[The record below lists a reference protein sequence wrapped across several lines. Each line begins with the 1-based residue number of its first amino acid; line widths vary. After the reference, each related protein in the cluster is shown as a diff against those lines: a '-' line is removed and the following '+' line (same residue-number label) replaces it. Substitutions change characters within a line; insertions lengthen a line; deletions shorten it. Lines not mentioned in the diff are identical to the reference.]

1 MGAHVARDFLR
12 VGPRVLP
19 QRPPDRLADEEVAV
33 GQVRL
38 DVRVEQVEVRLA
50 LELQLADDRNAAL
63 PEVGMGAP
71 LAHERRS
78 PPLEAPHLH
87 VSEDLARD
95 PPHRKQVEA
104 VVRHRRFHIGLHTDR
119 FLRISRERH
128 LAAEPGDYGAGRY
141 VAFTGP
147 SSSTLSTHVDPFSN
161 PPAPALTRLRW
172 TRSSTS
178 SHTISP
184 CVLSTAPSSFWSV
197 RNSSRPLSP

>member
-1 MGAHVARDFLR
+1 GRHR
-12 VGPRVLP
+12 
-19 QRPPDRLADEEVAV
+19 RPPAHGAAGVPPPRQRKRGRVALFGV
-33 GQVRL
+33 AGP
-38 DVRVEQVEVRLA
+38 A
-50 LELQLADDRNAAL
+50 PKLEARF
-63 PEVGMGAP
+63 
-71 LAHERRS
+71 
-78 PPLEAPHLH
+78 PPLVAPPLH
-87 VSEDLARD
+87 ISEDLARD
-95 PPHRKQVEA
+95 PPHRRQVEA

-119 FLRISRERH
+119 FLRSSRERH

-197 RNSSRPLSP
+197 RSSSRPLSPSASARESVCVIASRRALASASTACPHRRYRL